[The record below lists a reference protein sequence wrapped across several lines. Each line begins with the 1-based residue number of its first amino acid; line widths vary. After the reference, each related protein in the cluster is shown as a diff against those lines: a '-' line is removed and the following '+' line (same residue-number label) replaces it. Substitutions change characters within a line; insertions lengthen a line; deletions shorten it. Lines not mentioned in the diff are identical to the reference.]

1 MRILIVNDDG
11 IHADG
16 IKALAGKLKQR
27 HDITVVAPDSE
38 RSASAH
44 SITLNRPLRV
54 SKVAPSGLEGIPC
67 YIVDG
72 LPVDCTKIGIT
83 HIMQSG
89 VDLVV
94 SGINHGANM
103 GSDVLYSG
111 TVSAALD
118 AVIMGYRAMAVSIA
132 SFYPKHLETAAQLA
146 LDIIDGGVVDSQPD
160 GVLYNLNVPDLPTGE
175 LKGVKVTRQGRTIYE
190 DSVDVRHD
198 PRGNEYI
205 WMAGEL
211 IKSCGSDDT
220 DVCAVRD
227 GYASLTPLKYDLTD
241 NGQMQSLICMISK
254 LKFHFSE

>member
-11 IHADG
+11 IHAKG
-16 IKALAGKLKQR
+16 IKALTEKLAKK
-27 HDITVVAPDSE
+27 HEVTVVAPDSE
-38 RSASAH
+38 RSASSH
-44 SITLNRPLRV
+44 SITINRPLRV
-54 SKVAPSGLEGIPC
+54 SKAVPAGLEGISC
-67 YIVDG
+67 YKVDG

-83 HIMQSG
+83 HVMQSG

-132 SFYPKHLETAAQLA
+132 SFYPNHLETAAQLA

-160 GVLYNLNVPDLPTGE
+160 GVLYNLNVPDLPLNE
-175 LKGVKVTRQGRTIYE
+175 IKGVKITRQGRTIYE
-190 DSVDVRHD
+190 DAVDVRHD

-211 IKSCGSDDT
+211 IKSSGSDDT
-220 DVCAVRD
+220 DVCAVHT

-241 NGQMQSLICMISK
+241 NGQIQSLNCMIGK